1 MEGQILSW
9 RDRMTAVQG
18 LLERAGSG
26 TRDKL
31 AAELAELHKLESE
44 GRMHIRKVE
53 AVASAA
59 WETTRGDIMTGWHM
73 LSEAFEAG
81 WIRIRSLTR

>member
-1 MEGQILSW
+1 
-9 RDRMTAVQG
+9 MTAVQG
-18 LLERAGSG
+18 LLERAGTG

-31 AAELAELHKLESE
+31 AAELAELRKLESE

-59 WETTRGDIMTGWHM
+59 WETARGDLMSGWHQ
-73 LSEAFEAG
+73 LADAFEAG
-81 WIRIRSLTR
+81 WIRVRGLTR